1 MAYLSY
7 TCAEVFHFSGIVS
20 IIGCGLVQAHYAF
33 KNISKK
39 SYTTVKYF
47 TKTIRSG
54 SLTFSTYFYLFSF
67 GYMGDV
73 KNAFSKLF
81 AFLVRIDTNTLK
93 VYESKSILKSPKH
106 T

>member
-7 TCAEVFHFSGIVS
+7 TFAEVFHFSGIVS

-47 TKTIRSG
+47 TKTISSTSDCIIFLFLG
-54 SLTFSTYFYLFSF
+54 IAVVKGAKLPNVLTYAVMMLSLCQILFC
-67 GYMGDV
+67 YY
-73 KNAFSKLF
+73 A
-81 AFLVRIDTNTLK
+81 LVYHL
-93 VYESKSILKSPKH
+93 H